1 MEIISEKPPL
11 TIKLLEREQLDAET
25 QIKYK
30 LCFFTQQFHLQH
42 LEANSRGYGQLRD
55 NSQFSL
61 KCSIK
66 PQGRR
71 KMPEVLLSMSQS
83 SRQDP
88 GPGFKKHSHEDQ
100 GADRLFLPAQNAG
113 LQISSSRFQRPSW
126 ELERVLQ
133 NHCPSAPSI
142 LKAIYQQHCQLH
154 PKSLLWNNNNCPGSQ
169 RELSQRPGK
178 DPQV

>member
-42 LEANSRGYGQLRD
+42 LEANSRGYGQLRN

-66 PQGRR
+66 PQGRW
-71 KMPEVLLSMSQS
+71 KTPELLLSMSQS
-83 SRQDP
+83 SHQDP
-88 GPGFKKHSHEDQ
+88 WAWLQETRMRIKEQTGFSCACPEECWPF
-100 GADRLFLPAQNAG
+100 RLALPD
-113 LQISSSRFQRPSW
+113 SRGHP
-126 ELERVLQ
+126 ENLKEYYKIIVLQ
-133 NHCPSAPSI
+133 LQAS
-142 LKAIYQQHCQLH
+142 
-154 PKSLLWNNNNCPGSQ
+154 
-169 RELSQRPGK
+169 
-178 DPQV
+178 

>member
-42 LEANSRGYGQLRD
+42 LEANSRGYGQLRN

-66 PQGRR
+66 PQGRW
-71 KMPEVLLSMSQS
+71 KTPELLLSMSQS
-83 SRQDP
+83 SHQDP
-88 GPGFKKHSHEDQ
+88 WAWLQETLAWGSRNRQAFPV
-100 GADRLFLPAQNAG
+100 PAQKNAG
-113 LQISSSRFQRPSW
+113 LSDLLFPIPEVILRTW
-126 ELERVLQ
+126 K
-133 NHCPSAPSI
+133 SI
-142 LKAIYQQHCQLH
+142 T
-154 PKSLLWNNNNCPGSQ
+154 KSLSFSSKHLKSN
-169 RELSQRPGK
+169 LSISLPAS
-178 DPQV
+178 PQEPALE